1 VYDRKDALFYLDP
14 PYVGTEGYYDSPFKT
29 DDHQRLKAVLEG
41 IKGRFI
47 LSYNDCPMIRELYSE
62 YRIEG
67 VSRKT
72 TLAGNGD
79 NNQLFAEVIIRNF

>member
-1 VYDRKDALFYLDP
+1 
-14 PYVGTEGYYDSPFKT
+14 
-29 DDHQRLKAVLEG
+29 
-41 IKGRFI
+41 
-47 LSYNDCPMIRELYSE
+47 
-62 YRIEG
+62 

>member
-1 VYDRKDALFYLDP
+1 M
-14 PYVGTEGYYDSPFKT
+14 
-29 DDHQRLKAVLEG
+29 
-41 IKGRFI
+41 
-47 LSYNDCPMIRELYSE
+47 SYNDCPMIRELYSE

>member
-1 VYDRKDALFYLDP
+1 
-14 PYVGTEGYYDSPFKT
+14 
-29 DDHQRLKAVLEG
+29 
-41 IKGRFI
+41 
-47 LSYNDCPMIRELYSE
+47 MIRELYSE

-79 NNQLFAEVIIRNF
+79 NNQLFAEVIIRLLPRLAWFFLAVSMLLQDQVFPCPAMLVWYVFQQFVQGAV

>member
-1 VYDRKDALFYLDP
+1 M
-14 PYVGTEGYYDSPFKT
+14 
-29 DDHQRLKAVLEG
+29 EG

-72 TLAGNGD
+72 TLAGNGV